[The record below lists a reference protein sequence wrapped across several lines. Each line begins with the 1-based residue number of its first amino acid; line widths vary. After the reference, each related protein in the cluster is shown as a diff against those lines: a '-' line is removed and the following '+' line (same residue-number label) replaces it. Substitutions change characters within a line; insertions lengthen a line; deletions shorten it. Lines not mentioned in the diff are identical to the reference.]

1 MSSSNQIIRIM
12 DIVEQTMADGPG
24 LRTAIYCA
32 GCEHHCPGCHNPQ
45 SWNRDNG
52 YDISVD
58 ELMEII
64 KADEIIIITKIKISF
79 IVC

>member
-1 MSSSNQIIRIM
+1 
-12 DIVEQTMADGPG
+12 MADGPG

-64 KADEIIIITKIKISF
+64 KADEISNGEPVFVFGSLYLAGGIREKLKDF
-79 IVC
+79 YKNFN